1 MLFSLWNIYLFGP
14 NHAIDTN
21 DDKRYRE
28 NLSHIEWERGLEG
41 FLNLLGV
48 LNEEAEGKDIGQA
61 ETKYQPVPIFSGIF
75 LCSAHMIKKSRA

>member
-28 NLSHIEWERGLEG
+28 NLSHIEWEGGLEG
-41 FLNLLGV
+41 FLDLLGV
-48 LNEEAEGKDIGQA
+48 LDKEAESEDISQA
-61 ETKYQPVPIFSGIF
+61 EAEIPACADLLRHLLMQCPHDKEE
-75 LCSAHMIKKSRA
+75 